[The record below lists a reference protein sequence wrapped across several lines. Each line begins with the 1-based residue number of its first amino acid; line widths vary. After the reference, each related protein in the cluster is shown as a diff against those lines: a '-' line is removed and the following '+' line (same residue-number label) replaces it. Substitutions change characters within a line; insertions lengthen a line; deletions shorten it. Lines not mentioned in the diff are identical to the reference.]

1 MMMTSPGRRSKL
13 SEAKESIDEC
23 IFIVSDKKKMN
34 EEAISEVKHV
44 NNEVLGALTAYNP
57 SKQNIYENRNK
68 TEDQVRKNL
77 FRDQVVTSQF

>member
-1 MMMTSPGRRSKL
+1 M
-13 SEAKESIDEC
+13 
-23 IFIVSDKKKMN
+23 
-34 EEAISEVKHV
+34 

-68 TEDQVRKNL
+68 TEDQVKKNL